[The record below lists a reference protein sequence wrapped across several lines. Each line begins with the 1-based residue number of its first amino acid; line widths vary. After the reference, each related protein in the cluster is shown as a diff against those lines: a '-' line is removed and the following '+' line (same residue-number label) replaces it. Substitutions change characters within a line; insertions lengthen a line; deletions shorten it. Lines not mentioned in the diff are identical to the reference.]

1 MPRLI
6 VGAVYKKTG
15 DTMKVT
21 VHHVYTTILMA
32 LQLLW
37 TDKLCLNTVH
47 VDDVA
52 RALWHLAQHGALGQ
66 IYNLVDKGDSSAF
79 SAHVELCDL
88 HFCFTCN
95 D

>member
-15 DTMKVT
+15 DTMKVSPLQSSSSNADG
-21 VHHVYTTILMA
+21 V

-66 IYNLVDKGDSSAF
+66 IYNLVDKSDSSALHTHI
-79 SAHVELCDL
+79 HV
-88 HFCFTCN
+88 FCTAWF
-95 D
+95 